1 MNENKK
7 KRSDRRRMKSRA
19 NKKLKR
25 KCLCVDRDFDQLL
38 VEKSNTKN
46 QFLEKEIKCL
56 RLKLK
61 LLKDAYEKEKKIY
74 EDCIMFKEQCLKIEF
89 PKLEK
94 ESKETL
100 PFGNRRDNDEV
111 ELQSPRVVKEEY
123 VEYETNVKNDTVK
136 FQPID
141 QSKFKKEPLVAYKKS
156 GKDQ

>member
-1 MNENKK
+1 
-7 KRSDRRRMKSRA
+7 
-19 NKKLKR
+19 
-25 KCLCVDRDFDQLL
+25 
-38 VEKSNTKN
+38 
-46 QFLEKEIKCL
+46 
-56 RLKLK
+56 
-61 LLKDAYEKEKKIY
+61 
-74 EDCIMFKEQCLKIEF
+74 MFKEQCLKIEF

-100 PFGNRRDNDEV
+100 PFGNSFPRRDNDEV